1 MEDVRVSGAAGKRP
15 TPEERLWRNVNK
27 SGPTALGMDSA
38 CWEWMAHRRWHGY
51 GEMWVN
57 GRNVATHRFSFAL
70 ANGPI
75 PEGLFVC
82 HRCDNPPCVN
92 PDHLFLGTHDDNMA
106 DRSAKG
112 RQARGDRQGARLHP
126 ETVVRGEAHHSA
138 KLSEADVL
146 AIRARSSSGETM
158 FKLSKEYRVGHATVH
173 RIVTGHTWKHLLA
186 DAAPDGLRRY
196 AAKLTESDVREIR
209 RLYASGGHT
218 GLQLGERFGVSLSTV
233 SRIVLRKNW
242 AHVKD
247 EDVA

>member
-1 MEDVRVSGAAGKRP
+1 MEDVRVSGAVSKRP
-15 TPEERLWRNVNK
+15 TPEERFWRNVNK
-27 SGPTALGMDSA
+27 SGPTMPGMDSA
-38 CWEWMAHRRWHGY
+38 CWEWTAHRRGLGY

-57 GRNVATHRFSFAL
+57 GRNVVTHRFSFAL

-75 PEGLFVC
+75 PAGLFVC

-112 RQARGDRQGARLHP
+112 RQAKGDRQGARLHP

-146 AIRARSSSGETM
+146 AIRARSLSGETM
-158 FKLSKEYRVGHATVH
+158 LKLSKEYRVDHATVR
-173 RIVTGHTWKHLLA
+173 RIVTGHTWKHLPA
-186 DAAPDGLRRY
+186 NIAPDGLRRY
-196 AAKLTESDVREIR
+196 TTKLTEADVREIR
-209 RLYASGGHT
+209 RLYALGGQT
-218 GLQLGERFGVSLSTV
+218 IFQLGERFGVSFSSI
-233 SRIVLRKNW
+233 SRIILRKNW

-247 EDVA
+247 EDAA